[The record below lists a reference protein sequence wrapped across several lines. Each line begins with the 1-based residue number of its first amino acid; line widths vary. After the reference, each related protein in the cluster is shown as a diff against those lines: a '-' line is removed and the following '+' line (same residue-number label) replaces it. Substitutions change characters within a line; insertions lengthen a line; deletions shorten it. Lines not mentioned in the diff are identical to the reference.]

1 MDEISQA
8 QKNFVDYFIE
18 SGNQTEAYK
27 KAYPKC
33 KNDNSAAASA
43 SKLLRNNKV
52 KQYLDARM
60 AAVDSDKIA
69 TAEDVARA
77 MTETLQDAAC
87 PLDLEAVEKQASED
101 VVAQMEKSFGKR
113 KKSNDFPFPNW
124 KKSSVFPRHR
134 FLTIWKKSSD
144 YRDFP

>member
-69 TAEDVARA
+69 AAEDVLEYLTRV
-77 MTETLQDAAC
+77 MRGEEKDQFGLDASLSDRTKAAE
-87 PLDLEAVEKQASED
+87 LL
-101 VVAQMEKSFGKR
+101 GKR
-113 KKSNDFPFPNW
+113 YMLFKEQLDVNLEGDIAGLIASRRKKGD
-124 KKSSVFPRHR
+124 
-134 FLTIWKKSSD
+134 SD
-144 YRDFP
+144 V

>member
-1 MDEISQA
+1 MDEISRA

-69 TAEDVARA
+69 TAEDVLEYLTSVMRG
-77 MTETLQDAAC
+77 EEKDQFGLDASLSDRTKAAE
-87 PLDLEAVEKQASED
+87 LL
-101 VVAQMEKSFGKR
+101 GKR
-113 KKSNDFPFPNW
+113 YMLFKEQLDVNLEGDIAGLIASRRKKGD
-124 KKSSVFPRHR
+124 
-134 FLTIWKKSSD
+134 SD
-144 YRDFP
+144 V

>member
-1 MDEISQA
+1 MIVVDEISQA

-43 SKLLRNNKV
+43 SKLLKNNKV

-69 TAEDVARA
+69 AAEDVLEYLTRV
-77 MTETLQDAAC
+77 MRGEEKDQFGLDASLSDRTKAAE
-87 PLDLEAVEKQASED
+87 LL
-101 VVAQMEKSFGKR
+101 GKR
-113 KKSNDFPFPNW
+113 YMLFKEQLDVNLEGDIAGLIASRRKKGD
-124 KKSSVFPRHR
+124 
-134 FLTIWKKSSD
+134 SD
-144 YRDFP
+144 V

>member
-1 MDEISQA
+1 MIVVDEISQA

-69 TAEDVARA
+69 TAEDVLEYLTRV
-77 MTETLQDAAC
+77 MRGEEKDQFGLDASLSDRTKAAEF
-87 PLDLEAVEKQASED
+87 L
-101 VVAQMEKSFGKR
+101 GKR
-113 KKSNDFPFPNW
+113 YMLFKEQLDVNLEGDIAGLIASRRKKGD
-124 KKSSVFPRHR
+124 
-134 FLTIWKKSSD
+134 SD
-144 YRDFP
+144 V

>member
-43 SKLLRNNKV
+43 SKLLRHNKI

-69 TAEDVARA
+69 AAEDVLEYLTRV
-77 MTETLQDAAC
+77 MRGEEKDQFGLDASLSDRTKAAE
-87 PLDLEAVEKQASED
+87 LL
-101 VVAQMEKSFGKR
+101 GKR
-113 KKSNDFPFPNW
+113 YMLFKEQLDVNLEGDIAGLIASRRKKGD
-124 KKSSVFPRHR
+124 
-134 FLTIWKKSSD
+134 SD
-144 YRDFP
+144 V

>member
-1 MDEISQA
+1 MIVVDEISQA

-69 TAEDVARA
+69 AAEDVLEYLTRV
-77 MTETLQDAAC
+77 MRGEENDQFGLDASLSDRTKAAE
-87 PLDLEAVEKQASED
+87 LL
-101 VVAQMEKSFGKR
+101 GKR
-113 KKSNDFPFPNW
+113 YMLFKEQLDVNLEGDIAGLIASRRKKGD
-124 KKSSVFPRHR
+124 
-134 FLTIWKKSSD
+134 SD
-144 YRDFP
+144 V

>member
-69 TAEDVARA
+69 AAEDVLEYLTRV
-77 MTETLQDAAC
+77 MRGEENDQFGLDASLSDRTKAAE
-87 PLDLEAVEKQASED
+87 LL
-101 VVAQMEKSFGKR
+101 GKR
-113 KKSNDFPFPNW
+113 YMLFKEQLDVNLEGDIAGLIASRRKKGD
-124 KKSSVFPRHR
+124 
-134 FLTIWKKSSD
+134 SD
-144 YRDFP
+144 V

>member
-69 TAEDVARA
+69 TAEDVLEYLTSVMRG
-77 MTETLQDAAC
+77 EEKDQFGLDASLSDRTKAAE
-87 PLDLEAVEKQASED
+87 LL
-101 VVAQMEKSFGKR
+101 GKR
-113 KKSNDFPFPNW
+113 YMLFKEQVEHSGAVDIVTMLKKAQGRVESG
-124 KKSSVFPRHR
+124 KA
-134 FLTIWKKSSD
+134 
-144 YRDFP
+144 

>member
-69 TAEDVARA
+69 TAEDVLEYLTSVMRG
-77 MTETLQDAAC
+77 EEKDQFVLDASLSDRTKAAE
-87 PLDLEAVEKQASED
+87 LL
-101 VVAQMEKSFGKR
+101 GKR
-113 KKSNDFPFPNW
+113 YMLFKEQLDVNLEGDIAGLIASRRKKGD
-124 KKSSVFPRHR
+124 
-134 FLTIWKKSSD
+134 SD
-144 YRDFP
+144 V

>member
-1 MDEISQA
+1 MIVVDEISQA

-69 TAEDVARA
+69 TAEDVLEYLTSVMRG
-77 MTETLQDAAC
+77 EEKDQFVLDASLSDRTKAAE
-87 PLDLEAVEKQASED
+87 LL
-101 VVAQMEKSFGKR
+101 GKR
-113 KKSNDFPFPNW
+113 YMLFKEQLDVNLEGDIAGLIASRRKKGD
-124 KKSSVFPRHR
+124 
-134 FLTIWKKSSD
+134 SD
-144 YRDFP
+144 V

>member
-1 MDEISQA
+1 MDDISQA

-52 KQYLDARM
+52 KQYLDVRM

-69 TAEDVARA
+69 TAEDVLEYLTSVMRG
-77 MTETLQDAAC
+77 EEKDQFGLDASLSDRTKAAE
-87 PLDLEAVEKQASED
+87 LL
-101 VVAQMEKSFGKR
+101 GKR
-113 KKSNDFPFPNW
+113 YMLFKEQVEHSGAVDIVTMLKKAQGR
-124 KKSSVFPRHR
+124 V
-134 FLTIWKKSSD
+134 
-144 YRDFP
+144 

>member
-1 MDEISQA
+1 MDDISQA

-52 KQYLDARM
+52 KQYLDVRM

-69 TAEDVARA
+69 TAEDVLEYLTSVMRG
-77 MTETLQDAAC
+77 EEKDQFGLDASLSDRTKAAE
-87 PLDLEAVEKQASED
+87 LL
-101 VVAQMEKSFGKR
+101 GKR
-113 KKSNDFPFPNW
+113 YMLFKEQVEHSGAVDIVTMLKKAQGRVERG
-124 KKSSVFPRHR
+124 KA
-134 FLTIWKKSSD
+134 
-144 YRDFP
+144 

>member
-1 MDEISQA
+1 MDDISQA

-52 KQYLDARM
+52 KQYLDVRM

-69 TAEDVARA
+69 TAEDVLEYLTSVMRG
-77 MTETLQDAAC
+77 EEKDQFGLDASLSDRTKAAE
-87 PLDLEAVEKQASED
+87 LL
-101 VVAQMEKSFGKR
+101 GKR
-113 KKSNDFPFPNW
+113 YMLFKEQVEHSGAVDIVTMLKKAQGRVESG
-124 KKSSVFPRHR
+124 KA
-134 FLTIWKKSSD
+134 
-144 YRDFP
+144 

>member
-1 MDEISQA
+1 MDDISQA

-43 SKLLRNNKV
+43 SKLLRNSKV
-52 KQYLDARM
+52 KQYLDVRM

-69 TAEDVARA
+69 TAEDVLEYLTSVMRG
-77 MTETLQDAAC
+77 EEKDQFGLDASLSDRTKAAE
-87 PLDLEAVEKQASED
+87 LL
-101 VVAQMEKSFGKR
+101 GKR
-113 KKSNDFPFPNW
+113 YMLFKEQVEHSGAVDIVTMLKKAQGRVESG
-124 KKSSVFPRHR
+124 KA
-134 FLTIWKKSSD
+134 
-144 YRDFP
+144 

>member
-69 TAEDVARA
+69 TAEDVLEYLTSVMRG
-77 MTETLQDAAC
+77 EEKDQFGLDAS
-87 PLDLEAVEKQASED
+87 LSDRTKEAELL
-101 VVAQMEKSFGKR
+101 GKR
-113 KKSNDFPFPNW
+113 YMLFKEQLDVNLEGDIAGLIASRRKKGD
-124 KKSSVFPRHR
+124 
-134 FLTIWKKSSD
+134 SD
-144 YRDFP
+144 V

>member
-1 MDEISQA
+1 VDEISQA

-69 TAEDVARA
+69 TAEDVLEYLTSVMRG
-77 MTETLQDAAC
+77 EEKDQFGLDASLSDRTKAAE
-87 PLDLEAVEKQASED
+87 LL
-101 VVAQMEKSFGKR
+101 GKR
-113 KKSNDFPFPNW
+113 YMLFKEQVEHSGAVDIVTMLKKAQGRVESG
-124 KKSSVFPRHR
+124 KA
-134 FLTIWKKSSD
+134 
-144 YRDFP
+144 

>member
-1 MDEISQA
+1 MIVVDEISQA

-69 TAEDVARA
+69 TAENVLEYLTRVMRGEEKDQFG
-77 MTETLQDAAC
+77 LDASLSDRTKAAE
-87 PLDLEAVEKQASED
+87 LL
-101 VVAQMEKSFGKR
+101 GKR
-113 KKSNDFPFPNW
+113 YALFKEVMEVEGKGIAGLLIKSEAD
-124 KKSSVFPRHR
+124 RA
-134 FLTIWKKSSD
+134 
-144 YRDFP
+144 

>member
-60 AAVDSDKIA
+60 ATVDSDKIA
-69 TAEDVARA
+69 TAEDVLEYLTSVMRG
-77 MTETLQDAAC
+77 EEKDQFGLDASLSDRTKAAE
-87 PLDLEAVEKQASED
+87 LL
-101 VVAQMEKSFGKR
+101 GKR
-113 KKSNDFPFPNW
+113 YMLFKEQLDVNLEGDIAGLIASRRKKGD
-124 KKSSVFPRHR
+124 
-134 FLTIWKKSSD
+134 SD
-144 YRDFP
+144 V

>member
-1 MDEISQA
+1 MIVVDEISQA

-43 SKLLRNNKV
+43 SKLLRSNKV

-69 TAEDVARA
+69 TAEDVLEYLTRV
-77 MTETLQDAAC
+77 MRGEEKDQFGLDAGLSDRTKAAE
-87 PLDLEAVEKQASED
+87 LL
-101 VVAQMEKSFGKR
+101 GKR
-113 KKSNDFPFPNW
+113 YMLFKEQLDVNLEGDIAGLIASRRKKGD
-124 KKSSVFPRHR
+124 
-134 FLTIWKKSSD
+134 SD
-144 YRDFP
+144 A

>member
-33 KNDNSAAASA
+33 KNDSSAAASA

-69 TAEDVARA
+69 TAEDVLEYLTSVMRG
-77 MTETLQDAAC
+77 EEKDQFGLDASLSDRTKAAE
-87 PLDLEAVEKQASED
+87 LL
-101 VVAQMEKSFGKR
+101 GKR
-113 KKSNDFPFPNW
+113 YMLFKEQLDVNLEGDIAGLIASRRKKGD
-124 KKSSVFPRHR
+124 
-134 FLTIWKKSSD
+134 SD
-144 YRDFP
+144 V

>member
-1 MDEISQA
+1 MIVVDEISQA

-43 SKLLRNNKV
+43 SKLLRHNKV

-69 TAEDVARA
+69 TAKDVLEYLTSVMRG
-77 MTETLQDAAC
+77 EEKDQFGLDASLSDRTKAAE
-87 PLDLEAVEKQASED
+87 LL
-101 VVAQMEKSFGKR
+101 GKR
-113 KKSNDFPFPNW
+113 YMLFKEQLDVNLEGDIAGLIASRRKKGD
-124 KKSSVFPRHR
+124 
-134 FLTIWKKSSD
+134 SD
-144 YRDFP
+144 V

>member
-52 KQYLDARM
+52 KQYLNARM

-69 TAEDVARA
+69 TAEDVLEYLTSVMRG
-77 MTETLQDAAC
+77 EEKDQFGLDASLSDRTKAAE
-87 PLDLEAVEKQASED
+87 LL
-101 VVAQMEKSFGKR
+101 GKR
-113 KKSNDFPFPNW
+113 YMLFKEQVEHSGAVDIVTMLKKAQGRVESG
-124 KKSSVFPRHR
+124 KA
-134 FLTIWKKSSD
+134 
-144 YRDFP
+144 

>member
-69 TAEDVARA
+69 TAEDVLEYLTRV
-77 MTETLQDAAC
+77 MRGEEKDQFGLDASLSDRTKAAE
-87 PLDLEAVEKQASED
+87 LL
-101 VVAQMEKSFGKR
+101 GKR
-113 KKSNDFPFPNW
+113 YMLFKEQVEHSGAVDIVTMLKKAQGRVESG
-124 KKSSVFPRHR
+124 KA
-134 FLTIWKKSSD
+134 
-144 YRDFP
+144 

>member
-52 KQYLDARM
+52 KQYLDVRM
-60 AAVDSDKIA
+60 AVVDSDKIA
-69 TAEDVARA
+69 TAEDVLEYLTSVMRG
-77 MTETLQDAAC
+77 EEKDQFGLDASLSDRTKAAE
-87 PLDLEAVEKQASED
+87 LL
-101 VVAQMEKSFGKR
+101 GKR
-113 KKSNDFPFPNW
+113 YMLFKEQVEHSGTVDIVTMLKKAQGRVESG
-124 KKSSVFPRHR
+124 KA
-134 FLTIWKKSSD
+134 
-144 YRDFP
+144 

>member
-8 QKNFVDYFIE
+8 QKNFDDYFIE

-69 TAEDVARA
+69 TAEDVLEYLTSVMRG
-77 MTETLQDAAC
+77 EEKDQFGLDASLSDRTKAAE
-87 PLDLEAVEKQASED
+87 LL
-101 VVAQMEKSFGKR
+101 GKR
-113 KKSNDFPFPNW
+113 YMLFKEQLDVNLEGDIAGLIASRRKKGD
-124 KKSSVFPRHR
+124 
-134 FLTIWKKSSD
+134 SD
-144 YRDFP
+144 V

>member
-69 TAEDVARA
+69 TAEDVLEYLTSVMRR
-77 MTETLQDAAC
+77 EEKDQFGLDASLSDRTKAAELLGNRYMLFKEQ
-87 PLDLEAVEKQASED
+87 LDVNLEGDIAGLIASR
-101 VVAQMEKSFGKR
+101 R
-113 KKSNDFPFPNW
+113 KKGD
-124 KKSSVFPRHR
+124 
-134 FLTIWKKSSD
+134 SD
-144 YRDFP
+144 V

>member
-52 KQYLDARM
+52 KQYLDTRM

-69 TAEDVARA
+69 TAEDVLEYLTSVMRG
-77 MTETLQDAAC
+77 EEKDQFGLDASLSDRTKAAE
-87 PLDLEAVEKQASED
+87 LL
-101 VVAQMEKSFGKR
+101 GKR
-113 KKSNDFPFPNW
+113 YMLFKEQVEHSGAVDIVTMLKKAQGRVESG
-124 KKSSVFPRHR
+124 KA
-134 FLTIWKKSSD
+134 
-144 YRDFP
+144 